1 MLQVKVRN
9 GILYG
14 DTVFSEDF
22 VLTGTLWAQLL
33 DQKKKPLPVQ
43 PSAVI
48 RYDLKTG
55 KVYLSLWN
63 DRYTEGA
70 FRTWGFEYPI
80 RAINRMTS
88 SELNPEL
95 QITKPDV
102 GKICLGTDLRLE
114 SPSLTLSFF
123 PSDTSGD
130 FPLMVAM
137 DQFSDDTGIRKVR
150 AIQPI
155 PIIWGGF
162 SHDRSIPETAPFGAV
177 FGFFVPD
184 PAISHFHRWHHG
196 AFPFL

>member
-1 MLQVKVRN
+1 MLEVKIKD
-9 GILYG
+9 GTLYG

-33 DQKKKPLPVQ
+33 DQEKKPLPVQ

-55 KVYLSLWN
+55 KVCLSLWN

-70 FRTWGFEYPI
+70 FRIWGFEYPI
-80 RAINRMTS
+80 RAMNRMTS

-102 GKICLGTDLRLE
+102 GKICLGTDPRLE

-137 DQFSDDTGIRKVR
+137 DQFSDDTGIRTRVWADPEGQR
-150 AIQPI
+150 QP
-155 PIIWGGF
+155 
-162 SHDRSIPETAPFGAV
+162 SHTYYLGRV
-177 FGFFVPD
+177 FP
-184 PAISHFHRWHHG
+184 
-196 AFPFL
+196 